1 MSSRTSMVKM
11 GEHISFLRKKKN
23 YTQRNLGDIL
33 DVSDKTISKWEKGI
47 VAPDITILQALANTL
62 DVSVEE
68 ILAGEKVSHINT
80 IEALDIYSNMTKH
93 KLVKSFIVF
102 ITLLAILLFF
112 VFKIERYYCWNL
124 DSLYLD
130 GDISLKGYVLKNNK
144 ESKIVFNRIYY
155 SKKEIQNTINSINI
169 IVKEN
174 DDILYNENNYFD
186 SPIDI
191 NSHFNNYVISIEVN
205 HEINKNDLMIYFVVE
220 DNNGSLK
227 TYTYKFK

>member
-1 MSSRTSMVKM
+1 MSSRTSMIKM

-93 KLVKSFIVF
+93 KLVRSFIVF
-102 ITLLAILLFF
+102 ITFLAIFSQFAAILESSRNRRIL
-112 VFKIERYYCWNL
+112 ISSSITL
-124 DSLYLD
+124 SSLTFSSYTS
-130 GDISLKGYVLKNNK
+130 GA
-144 ESKIVFNRIYY
+144 
-155 SKKEIQNTINSINI
+155 
-169 IVKEN
+169 
-174 DDILYNENNYFD
+174 
-186 SPIDI
+186 
-191 NSHFNNYVISIEVN
+191 
-205 HEINKNDLMIYFVVE
+205 
-220 DNNGSLK
+220 
-227 TYTYKFK
+227 TYQS